1 MTSKTNLPDDYPALL
16 DELKKQI
23 KSAQIKAALSV
34 NKELI
39 LLYWNIGKEILNRQE
54 KQGWGSKIIEKLS
67 KDLRMAFPE
76 SKGYSTRNLKYM
88 RAFAEAWPD
97 KEFVHQVGAQIPWKH
112 NVLIFEKLKDNK
124 QRLWYSQQTIVNCWS
139 RAVLEHQIEVSLFQ
153 RQVESLKSSN
163 FEHTLPQI
171 DSDLANQLI
180 KDPFS
185 FDFLSLAEDHKE
197 SELQKALV
205 QHLRSFLLEL
215 GLGFAFV
222 GENYHLEVEGIDYY
236 IDLLF
241 YHYKLKAFIVIELKA
256 RTFDPRDVGQLN
268 FYLSAVDELIREPN
282 DNKTIG
288 LILCKDKKGVSA
300 EYALRGLSQPMGI
313 TKYQT
318 KALPKNLKDNLP
330 SITEIEIELKNTSS

>member
-1 MTSKTNLPDDYPALL
+1 MGVKTDLPDDYSALL

-67 KDLRMAFPE
+67 KDLRIAFPG

-97 KEFVHQVGAQIPWKH
+97 IEFVQALPAQISWTH
-112 NVLIFEKLKDNK
+112 NVSLLLKVK
-124 QRLWYSQQTIVNCWS
+124 HKHERIWYIEQTCQNAWGYRI
-139 RAVLEHQIEVSLFQ
+139 LENQIESRLYKRQ
-153 RQVESLKSSN
+153 RTSVKTSN
-163 FEHTLPQI
+163 FKTTLPAP

-205 QHLRSFLLEL
+205 KHLRSFLLEL

-222 GENYHLEVEGIDYY
+222 GENYHLEVEGTDYY

-256 RTFDPRDVGQLN
+256 RNFDPRDVGQLN
-268 FYLSAVDELIREPN
+268 FYLSAVDDLIREPN
-282 DNKTIG
+282 DNKT
-288 LILCKDKKGVSA
+288 
-300 EYALRGLSQPMGI
+300 
-313 TKYQT
+313 
-318 KALPKNLKDNLP
+318 
-330 SITEIEIELKNTSS
+330 